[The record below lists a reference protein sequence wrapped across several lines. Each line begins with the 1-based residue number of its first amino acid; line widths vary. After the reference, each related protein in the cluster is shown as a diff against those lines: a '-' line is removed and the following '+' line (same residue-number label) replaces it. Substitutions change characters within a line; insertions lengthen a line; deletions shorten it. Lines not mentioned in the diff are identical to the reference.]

1 MGPYTKPIEKE
12 ILIFTKG
19 GPIPEIGTGHLVRSV
34 EIARKLV
41 QLGGARITFLTSTK
55 LELQSIVG
63 DLRCNIY
70 EYLENSSNPEY
81 LSNLLAKLK
90 PEVSI
95 IDMLDM
101 PESDL
106 LLVRKESSLI
116 FALDDTLEVNRK
128 LIDIAVNSLINA
140 RQADFFG
147 LDYLVLPGQLEENLV
162 RESPRKSI
170 FINFGG
176 YDHNRISV
184 QIVRILST
192 LNESNIEFHVVIGN
206 SDDTFAELQAIS
218 VGHVNIQIHRSPLN
232 FFSILAN
239 SDAALVSGGLVMHTS
254 VYLGV
259 PTYVVSQYEHQELNA
274 KKLSD
279 HGAIVD
285 FGRTDIVDLSLAVD
299 RLVRD
304 VKDTSDISEL
314 ARKGRLRIQENG
326 LSRTSEILTIIEVL
340 DWDSEFFRR
349 RIARIFPTK
358 LTESIL
364 SYSLEK
370 ALNAQI
376 DCLFFLCDL
385 NDPTSILLVEKAGFH
400 LVDVRVTLSR
410 EVPSILST
418 YQDSKIKSR
427 IGNPEDLD
435 ELTEISEDFF
445 QLSRYYFDG
454 NFPKDKCK
462 EFYQDW
468 ITKSVSGN
476 FDDIVFVAEIG
487 EEIVGFITCKRASRN
502 LGRIG
507 LVGVKKE
514 KTGIGIGNV
523 LMDAAFCWFAEQ
535 DVASIEVVTQGRNIA
550 AQRLYQKNGFK
561 AQKSELWYHK
571 WMKSTEPHIDES
583 GKS

>member
-1 MGPYTKPIEKE
+1 
-12 ILIFTKG
+12 
-19 GPIPEIGTGHLVRSV
+19 
-34 EIARKLV
+34 
-41 QLGGARITFLTSTK
+41 
-55 LELQSIVG
+55 
-63 DLRCNIY
+63 
-70 EYLENSSNPEY
+70 
-81 LSNLLAKLK
+81 
-90 PEVSI
+90 
-95 IDMLDM
+95 
-101 PESDL
+101 SD
-106 LLVRKESSLI
+106 
-116 FALDDTLEVNRK
+116 
-128 LIDIAVNSLINA
+128 
-140 RQADFFG
+140 
-147 LDYLVLPGQLEENLV
+147 
-162 RESPRKSI
+162 
-170 FINFGG
+170 
-176 YDHNRISV
+176 
-184 QIVRILST
+184 
-192 LNESNIEFHVVIGN
+192 IEFNIVIGN

-218 VGHVNIQIHRSPLN
+218 LGHVNIQIHRSPSN
-232 FFSILAN
+232 FYSILAN

-285 FGRTDIVDLSLAVD
+285 FGRADKTDLSLAVD

-304 VKDTSDISEL
+304 VENNTEISEL

-340 DWDSEFFRR
+340 EWDSEFFER
-349 RIARIFPTK
+349 RIARIYPTK

-364 SYSLEK
+364 DYSLVK
-370 ALNAQI
+370 ALHAHI

-400 LVDVRVTLSR
+400 LVDVRVTFSR

-435 ELTEISEDFF
+435 ELTGISEDFF
-445 QLSRYYFDG
+445 HLSRYYFDG
-454 NFPKDKCK
+454 NFPKNKCK
-462 EFYQDW
+462 KFYQDW

-487 EEIVGFITCKRASRN
+487 EELVGFITCKRASRN

-514 KTGIGIGNV
+514 KAGVGIGNV
-523 LMDAAFCWFAEQ
+523 LMDAAFCWFIEQ
-535 DVASIEVVTQGRNIA
+535 NVASIEVVTQGRNTA

-561 AQKSELWYHK
+561 LQKSELWYHK
-571 WMKSTEPHIDES
+571 WMQPAEAHIDES
-583 GKS
+583 DDS

>member
-19 GPIPEIGTGHLVRSV
+19 GAIPEIGTGHLVRSV

-81 LSNLLAKLK
+81 LSNLLAKIK

-106 LLVRKESSLI
+106 LLVRKESSVI

-192 LNESNIEFHVVIGN
+192 LNESNIEFNVVIGN

-218 VGHVNIQIHRSPLN
+218 LGHVNIQIHRSPWN

-304 VKDTSDISEL
+304 VKNTSEISEL

-349 RIARIFPTK
+349 RIARIYPTK

-514 KTGIGIGNV
+514 KTGIGISNV
-523 LMDAAFCWFAEQ
+523 LMDAAFCWFVEQ
-535 DVASIEVVTQGRNIA
+535 DVASIEVVTQGRNIV

-571 WMKSTEPHIDES
+571 WMKSTEPYIDES

>member
-1 MGPYTKPIEKE
+1 MGPHTKPIEKE

-81 LSNLLAKLK
+81 LLNLLATIK
-90 PEVSI
+90 PEISI

-101 PESDL
+101 PENDL
-106 LLVRKESSLI
+106 LLVRKESSVI

-128 LIDIAVNSLINA
+128 SIDIAVNSLINA
-140 RQADFFG
+140 KQADFFG
-147 LDYLVLPGQLEENLV
+147 LDYLVLPGQLEENFV
-162 RESPRKSI
+162 RESSRKSI

-184 QIVRILST
+184 QIVRILSK
-192 LNESNIEFHVVIGN
+192 LIESNIEFNVVSGN
-206 SDDTFAELQAIS
+206 SEDTFAELQAIS
-218 VGHVNIQIHRSPLN
+218 LGNVNIRMHRSPWN
-232 FFSILAN
+232 FYSILAN

-285 FGRTDIVDLSLAVD
+285 FGRADIVDLSLAVD

-304 VKDTSDISEL
+304 VKNSSEISEL

-340 DWDSEFFRR
+340 AWDSEFFKR
-349 RIARIFPTK
+349 RIARIYPTK

-364 SYSLEK
+364 SYSLRK

-400 LVDVRVTLSR
+400 LVDVRVTLTR
-410 EVPSILST
+410 EVPSMLST

-427 IGNPEDLD
+427 IGNSEDLN

-487 EEIVGFITCKRASRN
+487 VEIVGFITCKRASRN

-514 KTGIGIGNV
+514 KTGIGIGDV
-523 LMDAAFCWFAEQ
+523 LMDAAFCWFMEQ
-535 DVASIEVVTQGRNIA
+535 GVASIEVVTQGRNIA

-571 WMKSTEPHIDES
+571 WMKPTEPHIDES

>member
-81 LSNLLAKLK
+81 LSHLLATIK

-106 LLVRKESSLI
+106 LLVRKESSVI

-128 LIDIAVNSLINA
+128 SIDIAVNSLINA

-147 LDYLVLPGQLEENLV
+147 LDYLVLPGQLEEILV
-162 RESPRKSI
+162 KESPRKSI

-218 VGHVNIQIHRSPLN
+218 FGHVNIRIHRSPWN

-304 VKDTSDISEL
+304 VKNTSEISEL

-349 RIARIFPTK
+349 RIARIYPTK

-400 LVDVRVTLSR
+400 LVDVRVTLSC
-410 EVPSILST
+410 EVLSILST

-514 KTGIGIGNV
+514 KTSIGIGNV

-561 AQKSELWYHK
+561 VQKSELWYHK

>member
-81 LSNLLAKLK
+81 LSHLLATIK

-106 LLVRKESSLI
+106 LLVRKESSVI

-128 LIDIAVNSLINA
+128 SIDIAVNSLINA

-147 LDYLVLPGQLEENLV
+147 LDYLVLPGQLEEILV
-162 RESPRKSI
+162 KESPRKSI

-184 QIVRILST
+184 QIVRILSK
-192 LNESNIEFHVVIGN
+192 LNESNIEFNVVIGN

-218 VGHVNIQIHRSPLN
+218 FGHVNIRIHRSPWN

-304 VKDTSDISEL
+304 VKNTSEISEL

-349 RIARIFPTK
+349 RIARIYPTK

-400 LVDVRVTLSR
+400 LVDVRVTLSC
-410 EVPSILST
+410 EVLSILST

-514 KTGIGIGNV
+514 KTSIGIGNV

-561 AQKSELWYHK
+561 VQKSELWYHK

>member
-81 LSNLLAKLK
+81 LSHLLATIK

-106 LLVRKESSLI
+106 LLVRKESSVI

-128 LIDIAVNSLINA
+128 SIDIAVNSLINA

-162 RESPRKSI
+162 RESSRKSI

-184 QIVRILST
+184 QIVRILSK
-192 LNESNIEFHVVIGN
+192 LNESNIEFNVVIGN

-218 VGHVNIQIHRSPLN
+218 FGHVNIRIHRSPWN

-304 VKDTSDISEL
+304 VKNTSEISEL

-349 RIARIFPTK
+349 RIARIYPTK

-385 NDPTSILLVEKAGFH
+385 SDPTSILLVEKAGFH

-514 KTGIGIGNV
+514 KTGIGISNV
-523 LMDAAFCWFAEQ
+523 LMDAAFCWFVEQ
-535 DVASIEVVTQGRNIA
+535 DVASIEVVTQGRNIV

-561 AQKSELWYHK
+561 VQKSELWYHK

>member
-81 LSNLLAKLK
+81 LSHLLATIK

-106 LLVRKESSLI
+106 LLVRKESSVI

-128 LIDIAVNSLINA
+128 SIDIAVNSLINA

-147 LDYLVLPGQLEENLV
+147 LDYLVLPGQLEEILV
-162 RESPRKSI
+162 KESPRKSI

-184 QIVRILST
+184 QIVRILSK
-192 LNESNIEFHVVIGN
+192 LNESNIEFNVVIGN

-218 VGHVNIQIHRSPLN
+218 FGHVNIRIHRSPWN

-304 VKDTSDISEL
+304 VKNTSEISEL

-349 RIARIFPTK
+349 RIARIYPTK

-385 NDPTSILLVEKAGFH
+385 SDPTSILLVEKAGFH

-514 KTGIGIGNV
+514 KTGIGISNV
-523 LMDAAFCWFAEQ
+523 LMDAAFCWFVEQ
-535 DVASIEVVTQGRNIA
+535 DVASIEVVTQGRNIV

-561 AQKSELWYHK
+561 VQKSELWYHK

>member
-81 LSNLLAKLK
+81 LSHLLATIK

-106 LLVRKESSLI
+106 LLVRKESSVI

-162 RESPRKSI
+162 RESSRKSI

-218 VGHVNIQIHRSPLN
+218 LGHAHIQIHRSPWN

-279 HGAIVD
+279 YGAIVD

-340 DWDSEFFRR
+340 GWDSEFFRR
-349 RIARIFPTK
+349 RIARIYPTK

-385 NDPTSILLVEKAGFH
+385 SDPTSILLVEKAGFH

-427 IGNPEDLD
+427 IGNPEDLY
-435 ELTEISEDFF
+435 ELTDISGDFF

-514 KTGIGIGNV
+514 KTGIGISNV
-523 LMDAAFCWFAEQ
+523 LMDAAFCWFVEQ
-535 DVASIEVVTQGRNIA
+535 DVASIEVVTQGRNIV

-571 WMKSTEPHIDES
+571 WMKSTEPHIDET